1 MQAADSTAI
10 EAPVVQTSDAPAST
24 SAATGSEAPATTPA
38 TTAPVTPK
46 VPLRDGTYTGYGTSR
61 HGDIEATLVV
71 EHGRIVSAAISKC
84 YTRWPCSW
92 IKLLPPQ
99 VVEIQSP
106 EVDFIT
112 GATVSTYAFYYAVID
127 ALSKAQ

>member
-1 MQAADSTAI
+1 VT
-10 EAPVVQTSDAPAST
+10 PAV
-24 SAATGSEAPATTPA
+24 A
-38 TTAPVTPK
+38 TTAPDKPAFVDPTAVANRADAVTMPK
-46 VPLRDGTYTGYGTSR
+46 VAYRDGTYSGYGTSR
-61 HGDIEATLVV
+61 HGDIEATLVIAG
-71 EHGRIVSAAISKC
+71 GRITSAEITKC

-99 VVEIQSP
+99 VVQIQSP

-127 ALSKAQ
+127 ALNKAK